1 MTHPDHHNTDHLVVN
16 EHETQSIL
24 VVDDDPIG
32 CALIKTLLEG
42 EGYWLAFAQ
51 SGAEALE
58 RALELR
64 PDLILLDVMMRG
76 MDGIETCQ
84 HIRAEASLAEI
95 PIIIITALGE
105 RAVRLRSIEAGADD
119 FVTKPLDLAELL
131 ARVRAILRLNRY
143 KRLLAERTQRQRAE
157 QETLRRNRELS
168 LLNHVIRATAA
179 QPRTSDDL
187 ARIMREAC
195 AALMQ
200 VFELPSAR
208 GALFDQQGRCVLSLI
223 VGANDQAPG
232 QPLSLPLLPT
242 LKNASLPFVLTAP
255 AHDPRLA
262 EHQAALAGV
271 AALLVAPV
279 IIQAQR
285 IGGWIELASSTER
298 NFDGRDLAFAQSI
311 TAAVGQAIES
321 VTLHQQLQ
329 RYVETLEETVAQRTS
344 ELRAEHA
351 RTRDILAALGEAVI
365 VTDADCVINYVNQ
378 SALDLFGYSTAAEL
392 IGQNWCSMQPLSLQL
407 LFKQIRAHVNT
418 MQVWRG
424 ELTGRRRDGKTYAA
438 VMTVAPLCEAEQV
451 VGSVSIQRDISLLKV
466 ADRLKDQFISNISH
480 ELRTPLSV
488 ITLHSGNLAT
498 LYDQLSDSHRLKLIS
513 AIRSQADRLDNL
525 IGDVIEMSRF
535 DSGYAPEIVGSVD
548 LAELLRSEVQ
558 HQLALAG
565 HKHQQLSVSG
575 AEHLIVSGDE
585 RQLRQVLRN
594 LTNNAIKYT
603 PQGGRI
609 SCTCTTLAGA
619 EASPDWPGSAQLAPG
634 QWAAVR
640 VCDSGIGIAA
650 EHLPQL
656 CERFFRVQNQMNVPG
671 TGLGLA
677 ITREI
682 LLRHGGR
689 LEVASQPGEG
699 SIFACY
705 LPLGNA

>member
-1 MTHPDHHNTDHLVVN
+1 MTHTNHRDTGSLVVSKP
-16 EHETQSIL
+16 ETPSIL

-42 EGYWLAFAQ
+42 ESYRLAFAQ
-51 SGAEALE
+51 SGAEAFV

-76 MDGIETCQ
+76 MDGIETCR
-84 HIRAEASLAEI
+84 HIRAEARLAET

-179 QPRTSDDL
+179 QPRTSSDL

-195 AALMQ
+195 AALAQ
-200 VFELPSAR
+200 VFELPSAHA
-208 GALFDQQGRCVLSLI
+208 ALFDQQGTCLLSLS
-223 VGANDQAPG
+223 VGDNDQAPA
-232 QPLSLPLLPT
+232 QLRSLPLLTT
-242 LKNASLPFVLTAP
+242 LKASSAPFVLTAP
-255 AHDPRLA
+255 ANDPRLA
-262 EHQAALAGV
+262 IHRAELTDV

-279 IIQAQR
+279 IIQGQYV
-285 IGGWIELASSTER
+285 GGWIELASATER
-298 NFDGRDLAFAQSI
+298 HFDQRDLDFAQSI

-329 RYVETLEETVAQRTS
+329 RYVGTLEETVAQRTS

-351 RTRDILAALGEAVI
+351 RTREILDALGEAVI
-365 VTDADCVINYVNQ
+365 VTDADCIINYVNQ
-378 SALDLFGYSTAAEL
+378 AALELFGYQAATEL
-392 IGQNWCSMQPLSLQL
+392 IGHDWCNLQPQSLQL
-407 LFKQIRAHVNT
+407 RFKQIRAHVSA

-424 ELTGRRRDGKTYAA
+424 ELIGHRRDGSTYAA
-438 VMTVAPLCEAEQV
+438 VMTVAPLCAAEQL
-451 VGSVSIQRDISLLKV
+451 VGFVSIQRDISALKV

-498 LYDQLSDSHRLKLIS
+498 LYNQLSDEHRHKLIN

-525 IGDVIEMSRF
+525 IGDVIEMSRL
-535 DSGYAPEIVGSVD
+535 DSGHAPNALVPVD

-565 HKHQQLSVSG
+565 HKGQQLNVSG
-575 AEHLIVSGDE
+575 AEHLIVRGDE

-603 PQGGRI
+603 PQGGWI
-609 SCTCTTLAGA
+609 NCTCATLDGA
-619 EASPDWPGSAQLAPG
+619 DARPDWPGSAQLDAG

-656 CERFFRVQNQMNVPG
+656 CERFFRVQNQGNVPG

-677 ITREI
+677 ITKEI

-689 LEVASQPGEG
+689 LEVTSQPGEG
-699 SIFACY
+699 STFACY
-705 LPLGNA
+705 LPLGTG